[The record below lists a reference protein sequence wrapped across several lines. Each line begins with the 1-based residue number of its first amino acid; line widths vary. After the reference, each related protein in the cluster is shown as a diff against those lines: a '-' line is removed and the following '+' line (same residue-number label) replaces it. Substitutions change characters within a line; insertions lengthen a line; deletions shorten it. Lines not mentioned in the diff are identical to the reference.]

1 MPIKIIVAPTICS
14 AEVLIRAMNAE
25 FRENTS
31 PDNTNKVKLCPKAHR
46 RASLKEFFREFLF
59 NTKLDTVT
67 I

>member
-1 MPIKIIVAPTICS
+1 
-14 AEVLIRAMNAE
+14 MNAE